1 MGKITCFESG
11 IGGFYLCTPASGHKG
26 NFVNCVCS
34 SQRKMQA
41 LENTTE
47 LPSLDLSVRARLM
60 RQRLLVKRRYF
71 TYFLSLSAAVFSL
84 AIGCMA
90 VVDLYM
96 LKIVYI

>member
-71 TYFLSLSAAVFSL
+71 TYFFRSLPRSL
-84 AIGCMA
+84 VWPL
-90 VVDLYM
+90 VVWL
-96 LKIVYI
+96 LLTYIC